1 MVSLLS
7 SPAMPSIQHYCLL
20 FYLYR
25 DIRVLHSRG
34 LIDHIRILLF
44 QMHFSSFLGS
54 GGYFGIIISQVPS
67 WRCLAQ
73 KMLFKCSI
81 LQDTAIRASP
91 AWQSLQIYID
101 AELQSHLWL
110 VPPTDFH
117 LCERYSS
124 HWSQVGAGHSVAHWC
139 ELALCAPVLF
149 TLYFCFLWVS
159 FSMHVI
165 HSSLWG
171 LTSCA
176 YPEVSTTG
184 SCSLWPSRQDSSKD
198 NWVP

>member
-91 AWQSLQIYID
+91 AWQSLQIHID

-117 LCERYSS
+117 LCESYSS

-149 TLYFCFLWVS
+149 TPVLLL
-159 FSMHVI
+159 
-165 HSSLWG
+165 SLG
-171 LTSCA
+171 LLFHACNTFITMGTHIMC
-176 YPEVSTTG
+176 
-184 SCSLWPSRQDSSKD
+184 LSRSEHHG
-198 NWVP
+198 VLLPVAL